1 MRLDRR
7 LIAALFVLIVPATIY
22 AAEPRRTFAAA
33 TVSTPQA
40 KIEAGLLLAL
50 RDSTFR
56 ERINRQYKT
65 AAPSEE
71 QQFAIERAEDGS
83 LAVPIFIETSDV
95 EAAKHS
101 IAAAHGT
108 LS

>member
-1 MRLDRR
+1 MSPSTGGLGGLMRLDRR

-22 AAEPRRTFAAA
+22 GAEAQRTFAAA

-56 ERINRQYKT
+56 EGINRQYKT
-65 AAPSEE
+65 AAPSAE
-71 QQFAIERAEDGS
+71 QPFALERPDGGS
-83 LAVPIFIETSDV
+83 RAVPICI
-95 EAAKHS
+95 
-101 IAAAHGT
+101 
-108 LS
+108 